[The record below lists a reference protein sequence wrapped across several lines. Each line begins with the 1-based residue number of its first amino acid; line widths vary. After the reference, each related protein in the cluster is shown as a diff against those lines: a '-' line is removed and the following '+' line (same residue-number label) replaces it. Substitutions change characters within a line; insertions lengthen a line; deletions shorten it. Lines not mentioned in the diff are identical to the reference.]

1 MSSEDQLT
9 ICIIEN
15 YLDFKLGEV
24 FEEISN
30 ELKMEGIQPIPPDQ
44 EALETILRAAEDR
57 VQTVNMNQQL
67 MAHTFKQ
74 QEYIQEKEFYY
85 EVPINNPDNNNN
97 KRKKESVFFFLL
109 LFYLFLLSLL
119 TCTWRYLDGRAHF
132 QLVSFRLSHFRIFC
146 LYIYIYTLFIC
157 VPHFSI

>member
-119 TCTWRYLDGRAHF
+119 TCT
-132 QLVSFRLSHFRIFC
+132 
-146 LYIYIYTLFIC
+146 
-157 VPHFSI
+157 